1 MPAMTWINFIDEEL
15 PRMRLYASAALGSP
29 AEGDLSVEAALGD
42 LFESHLASPRGR
54 IVLFRLLD
62 RQLRSLSPMQAS
74 ERVELLKHI
83 CGFCPDEACAIV
95 NWEAPGSLR
104 SAG

>member
-1 MPAMTWINFIDEEL
+1 MTWIDHIDKEL

-29 AEGDLSVEAALGD
+29 AEGDLAVEAALGD
-42 LFESHLASPRGR
+42 LFEAHLASPRGR
-54 IVLFRLLD
+54 VVLFRLLD
-62 RQLRSLSPMQAS
+62 RQLRSLSRMPAS

-83 CGFCPDEACAIV
+83 CGFCADEACAIV
-95 NWEAPGSLR
+95 NWEAPGSMR

>member
-1 MPAMTWINFIDEEL
+1 MTWINSIDEEL

-29 AEGDLSVEAALGD
+29 AEGDLAVEAALGD
-42 LFESHLASPRGR
+42 LFESHLASPGGR
-54 IVLFRLLD
+54 VVLFRLLD
-62 RQLRSLSPMQAS
+62 RQLRPLSQMPAS
-74 ERVELLKHI
+74 DRVELLIHV
-83 CGFCPDEACAIV
+83 CAFGADEACAIV